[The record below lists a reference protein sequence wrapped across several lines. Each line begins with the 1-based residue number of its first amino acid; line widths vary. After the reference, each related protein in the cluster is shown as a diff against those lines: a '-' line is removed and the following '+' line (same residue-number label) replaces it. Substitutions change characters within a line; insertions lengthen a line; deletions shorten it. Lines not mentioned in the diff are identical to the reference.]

1 MPKFQDEARADKY
14 NLAEIRLL
22 LPRYVTELTLIAQET
37 LGLHYD
43 GRIGPET
50 FAALDKVR
58 EERQRSIA
66 NPTPVA
72 ETPPVAPPSNP
83 PVITQ
88 PGPAALPPRPRS
100 YKDAAALFKVPA
112 KHFSGEQESAAWCK
126 ANLTEIH
133 GDAEVVGLRGGLVGN
148 LHFYFKIHKT
158 VAPFVKAAWAQA
170 LATSPW
176 AQALAKAD
184 PQKGL
189 QSGGYVYRT
198 VRHRPPP
205 APLSPHGLG
214 VALDVRPDLNP
225 GIDVKRGEAPIAFSP
240 EWYSLFPGS
249 MDREFVQ
256 AFRDHGFTWGAD
268 WDQDGH
274 TDDEIWL
281 DLMHFEWIDR
291 TGGKPRSEPGQ

>member
-1 MPKFQDEARADKY
+1 MPKFQDEARADKF
-14 NLAEIRLL
+14 NNAEIRLL
-22 LPRYVTELTLIAQET
+22 SPKYITELTLIAQEK
-37 LGLHYD
+37 LGLLYD

-58 EERQRSIA
+58 ADRQRSIA
-66 NPTPVA
+66 PPAPPPPAPPAPTP
-72 ETPPVAPPSNP
+72 EAPPAP
-83 PVITQ
+83 TAPQ

-133 GDAEVVGLRGGLVGN
+133 GDAGGLVGN
-148 LHFYFKIHKT
+148 LHFYLKIHKT
-158 VAPFVKAAWAQA
+158 VAPHLKAAWAQA
-170 LATSPW
+170 LATSAW

-189 QSGGYVYRT
+189 QAGGYVYRT

-214 VALDVRPDLNP
+214 VAVDVRPDLNP

>member
-1 MPKFQDEARADKY
+1 MPKFQDETRADKY
-14 NLAEIRLL
+14 NLAEIRTL
-22 LPRYVTELTLIAQET
+22 LPRYITELALLAQET

-50 FAALDKVR
+50 FAALDR
-58 EERQRSIA
+58 LRAERQHA
-66 NPTPVA
+66 VNNPPAPPVA

-83 PVITQ
+83 PDIRNT
-88 PGPAALPPRPRS
+88 LPPRPRS
-100 YKDAAALFKVPA
+100 YKEAASIFKVPA
-112 KHFSGEQESAAWCK
+112 KHFSGEQESEAWKK
-126 ANLTEIH
+126 ANIAELH
-133 GDAEVVGLRGGLVGN
+133 GTGKYPGLDGN
-148 LHFYFKIHKT
+148 LHFYLKIHKT
-158 VAPFVKAAWAQA
+158 VEPHLRAAWNQA

-189 QSGGYVYRT
+189 QAGGYVYRT
-198 VRHRPPP
+198 IRHRVGGS
-205 APLSPHGLG
+205 LSPHGLG
-214 VALDVRPDLNP
+214 VAIDIRPDLNP

-268 WDQDGH
+268 WDQDGR

-291 TGGKPRSEPGQ
+291 AGGKPRSEPGPLA